1 MNKYISSV
9 NKKVDH
15 YLSQQEIANIIY
27 LQDEEDHERLDQ
39 VIFLEKG
46 DGNVIGIYIRGM
58 NPLISANRI
67 NDVDDFNLYATYEGL
82 LECKEKLT
90 FKIEYIGL
98 VFGSQYNE
106 LLGLYLSDDGASESL
121 FMLFLQDEI
130 HVEQGCSKAYA
141 IRMLDERFSA
151 NGYVTY
157 IKDSEKDW
165 TPSCM

>member
-1 MNKYISSV
+1 MNKYMLSV
-9 NKKVDH
+9 TQKIDH
-15 YLSQQEIANIIY
+15 YFNQQEITNIIY

-39 VIFLEKG
+39 VVFLEKSDG
-46 DGNVIGIYIRGM
+46 DVIGIYIRGM

-67 NDVDDFNLYATYEGL
+67 DDVDDFNLYATYEGL
-82 LECKEKLT
+82 LEYKEKLN

-106 LLGLYLSDDGASESL
+106 LLGLYLSNDEASESI

-130 HVEQGCSKAYA
+130 LVEQGCSKVYA
-141 IRMLDERFSA
+141 TRVLDARFSA

-157 IKDSEKDW
+157 IKESEKDW